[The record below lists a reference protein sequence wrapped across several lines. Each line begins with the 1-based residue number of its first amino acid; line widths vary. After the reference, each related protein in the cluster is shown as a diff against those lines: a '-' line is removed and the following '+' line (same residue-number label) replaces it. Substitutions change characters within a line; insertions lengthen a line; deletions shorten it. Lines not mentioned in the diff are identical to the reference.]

1 MKKYLPHLIILAIA
15 CLPRLLFLP
24 HGFGLDGDAW
34 RVALAA
40 ESMRDSG
47 QYQVSRNPGY
57 PFQEIVMAII
67 GTKSM
72 ILANL
77 MTLMMF
83 IGSGIFLS
91 LIASKLDQR
100 KSVYSLAL
108 FCYIPVIVIN
118 SVNLMDYM
126 WALFFLLGA
135 FYFAHEKRIILTG
148 IFLGVSVGCRM
159 TGVIY
164 GLPIIGM
171 IWFSSDQNKVKNS
184 VLFFLSSF
192 IFAVLVWLPVLLTY
206 GFDFLS
212 HYRSNWS
219 LMKFVFKSSVEVFGV
234 IGSLSVGLLVLF
246 SVYRFKKIKEHF
258 SELDS
263 DQRILVFGLGGVM
276 MLNVLLFV
284 YLPDEGAYLIP
295 AAACFCILLTP
306 FFSEKVLGAGAVVMI
321 FSCLFVGFTKSGPKL
336 EGMVLL
342 DYQRRVQN
350 MKFLESVKARD
361 TEFDENDVI
370 LCGEF
375 LPSIL
380 FTLGN
385 SEETKSRYEYLFTE
399 EEYNAA
405 KSEGLD
411 IYYIKGRDRAN
422 LEVYGVEL
430 DSEAQHLTYDPE
442 PVERYE

>member
-15 CLPRLLFLP
+15 CLPRLIFLP
-24 HGFGLDGDAW
+24 EGFGLDGDAW

-40 ESMRDSG
+40 DSMRDSG

-57 PFQEIVMAII
+57 PFQEVVMSVI

-77 MTLMMF
+77 MTLMTF
-83 IGSGIFLS
+83 IGSGIFFS
-91 LIASKLDQR
+91 QITSKLDHR
-100 KSVYSLAL
+100 KSAFSLAF
-108 FCYIPVIVIN
+108 FCFVPVIVIN
-118 SVNLMDYM
+118 SINLMDYM
-126 WALFFLLGA
+126 WALCFLLGA
-135 FYFAHEKRIILTG
+135 FYFAHEKKIILAG

-164 GLPIIGM
+164 GLPILGM

-184 VLFFLSSF
+184 VLFFVSSF
-192 IFAVLVWLPVLLTY
+192 IFALVVWTPVLINY

-234 IGSLSVGLLVLF
+234 IGSLSILLLF
-246 SVYRFKKIKEHF
+246 VFHAFRFKKIKEQF
-258 SELDS
+258 LELES
-263 DQRILVFGLGGVM
+263 DQRILVFGLGGVIL
-276 MLNVLLFV
+276 LNVLLFV

-295 AAACFCILLTP
+295 AVACFCILLTP
-306 FFSEKVLGAGAVVMI
+306 FFSEKILGAGVVVMI
-321 FSCLFVGFTKSGPKL
+321 ISCLLFGFTKSGPKL

-342 DYQRRVQN
+342 DYQRRVQTMN
-350 MKFLESVKARD
+350 FLEAVKERD
-361 TEFDENDVI
+361 AEFDENDVI

-375 LPSIL
+375 MPAIL
-380 FTLGN
+380 FTLAN
-385 SEETKSRYEYLFTE
+385 TEEARSRYEYLFTE
-399 EEYNAA
+399 EEYNLA
-405 KSEGLD
+405 KSNDLD
-411 IYYIKGRDRAN
+411 IYYIRGRDRAN

-430 DSEAQHLTYDPE
+430 DSEAQRLIYDPE